1 MIKGLKQI
9 SVIVTDVNVVIVK
22 FVFLFLFT
30 EIMAPQVEEG
40 SIRVEDKIYSA
51 EKLSQLHP
59 GGPLFIKVGFPFKNC
74 NSVIFSKESFCTGS
88 V

>member
-1 MIKGLKQI
+1 MKNNSIKDYRI
-9 SVIVTDVNVVIVK
+9 HTDNCFVNVINGVIIKIV
-22 FVFLFLFT
+22 LIFLFT

-59 GGPLFIKVGFPFKNC
+59 GGPLFIKVGFPFKC
-74 NSVIFSKESFCTGS
+74 CTVIQ
-88 V
+88 